1 MAPTDKLYFSE
12 KAKDEGNTAFLQKD
26 LFEAL
31 RLFTRAIKLH
41 PENHFYFCNRA
52 FVYLKLGRFH
62 EAISDCTASLQRQ
75 KNIKAFGRRGVA
87 KFSLGLFEM
96 ALDDFRE
103 AHVMEKNNRSCNE
116 EYLKCLQIVHS
127 RLASQIAQSASAS
140 ASSPVSAS
148 SKTKQADSA
157 DQRRASVKNNN
168 GPSNQPTE
176 SESVL
181 KQRLAELQAEI
192 SQLDQLIQSQPKI
205 SKGLSTG
212 HADHDTESSSN
223 TSTSSARKGPAP
235 VSSSLRAQIFESEGD
250 HFDGNSDDSS
260 DSSSFDDE
268 DGEGD
273 KSIDS
278 DYFERECDD
287 LLGEDLI
294 DHLRAA
300 DILTEEKLKRV
311 MESIANVYSQDPQIT
326 IRGSIASINPA
337 RPVDPE
343 VEQWSQKIEKD
354 PKNATNFLE
363 RGQRFWSI
371 GDFESAWADLRFSYS
386 LDPQNKDIQKA
397 YLSFVQRI
405 RSKI

>member
-52 FVYLKLGRFH
+52 LVYLKLDRFH

-75 KNIKAFGRRGVA
+75 KNIKAFGRRGLA

-103 AHVMEKNNRSCNE
+103 AHAMEKNNRSCNE
-116 EYLKCLQIVHS
+116 DYLKCLQIVHS
-127 RLASQIAQSASAS
+127 RLASQIAQAAARSL
-140 ASSPVSAS
+140 SP
-148 SKTKQADSA
+148 KTKPTDSVG
-157 DQRRASVKNNN
+157 QRHLSLRNNN

-176 SESVL
+176 NESVL
-181 KQRLAELQAEI
+181 KQRLADLQAEI
-192 SQLDQLIQSQPKI
+192 TQLDQLIQSQPKI
-205 SKGLSTG
+205 SRGLSTG
-212 HADHDTESSSN
+212 HADHDTESSTN
-223 TSTSSARKGPAP
+223 TSASPARKAAVPT
-235 VSSSLRAQIFESEGD
+235 SSSLRAQIFESEGD
-250 HFDGNSDDSS
+250 HFDGSSEDSS
-260 DSSSFDDE
+260 GSSSFDDE
-268 DGEGD
+268 DDLEGNKILD
-273 KSIDS
+273 R

-326 IRGSIASINPA
+326 IRGSIASPNSA

-343 VEQWSQKIEKD
+343 VEQWSQKIERE
-354 PKNATNFLE
+354 PKNASNFLE

-371 GDFESAWADLRFSYS
+371 GDLESAWADLRFSYS

-397 YLSFVQRI
+397 YVSFVQRV
-405 RSKI
+405 RSKF